1 MPVRRLI
8 EGFHAM
14 NDTVKI
20 ERPIACRR
28 HEDLGGR
35 VKRDSRGD
43 SVRVRTRVHDHQD
56 DFAPSWP
63 ELAES
68 FTAADRTD

>member
-1 MPVRRLI
+1 
-8 EGFHAM
+8 M

-35 VKRDSRGD
+35 VKLDSRGD
-43 SVRVRTRVHDHQD
+43 TVRVRTRVHDHQD
-56 DFAPSWP
+56 DFAPSSP

-68 FTAADRTD
+68 LSRVG

>member
-1 MPVRRLI
+1 MMALI
-8 EGFHAM
+8 ERFHAM

-20 ERPIACRR
+20 ERPMACRR

-35 VKRDSRGD
+35 VKRDSRGNT
-43 SVRVRTRVHDHQD
+43 VRVKTRVHDHD
-56 DFAPSWP
+56 DDLAPSSP

-68 FTAADRTD
+68 PTAADRTA

>member
-1 MPVRRLI
+1 
-8 EGFHAM
+8 M

-28 HEDLGGR
+28 HEDSGGR
-35 VKRDSRGD
+35 VKLDARGNT
-43 SVRVRTRVHDHQD
+43 VRVRTRVHDDQD
-56 DFAPSWP
+56 DLAPSWH

-68 FTAADRTD
+68 FTAADRTH

>member
-1 MPVRRLI
+1 VI
-8 EGFHAM
+8 KGFHAM

-35 VKRDSRGD
+35 VKLDSRGD
-43 SVRVRTRVHDHQD
+43 TVRVRTRVHDHQD
-56 DFAPSWP
+56 DFAPSSP

-68 FTAADRTD
+68 LTAADRTD